1 MTNQQ
6 PAMTSLIQSVQVQ
19 PMTSSIEIEEDPR
32 DWPELSIASIDQSEK
47 SQSKRSSMTSRKAT
61 PTPDVK
67 SPKPEVEFTS
77 SKPEVMTSSKPEV
90 MTSSKPEMTRF
101 D

>member
-1 MTNQQ
+1 
-6 PAMTSLIQSVQVQ
+6 
-19 PMTSSIEIEEDPR
+19 
-32 DWPELSIASIDQSEK
+32 
-47 SQSKRSSMTSRKAT
+47 MTSRKAT

-101 D
+101 DHVINICKNEMGLNFMTHQENDVIDDEIGSNQNSDVTIISKE